1 MLTTDSDVA
10 SFSCKPRS
18 AVWFHRALHW
28 WCEGRSTRVRV
39 EASAH
44 GGFGVKH
51 LTVSR
56 RVNCEVVVG
65 TANNGLASANA
76 DMLEVAEVFKWAHW
90 AVASM
95 RCANHASARKPVQCR
110 QCTLEDVI
118 RQSPVQILM
127 TIGYEVSIWHRVD
140 LITVGARNT
149 CVIIDAYKCVQVV
162 VLAGSATEA
171 RRPTFWRNSNLSN
184 IKNR

>member
-1 MLTTDSDVA
+1 MLRHFPA
-10 SFSCKPRS
+10 N
-18 AVWFHRALHW
+18 RAAPYGFTGHCIGGVKAGLLVYVS
-28 WCEGRSTRVRV
+28 RPVPS
-39 EASAH
+39 

-76 DMLEVAEVFKWAHW
+76 DMLEVAKVFKWAHW

-149 CVIIDAYKCVQVV
+149 CVIIDAYKCVM
-162 VLAGSATEA
+162 
-171 RRPTFWRNSNLSN
+171 TF
-184 IKNR
+184 